1 MNWDFII
8 SRMMDFYAEKQ
19 FKLLP
24 TGEEAFKAML
34 SAIDNATFNI
44 RLETYIFKQD
54 SVGKRFLQALISAA
68 KRGIKVSILIDS
80 FGSYELPESF
90 WDGLKQAGGKVRRF
104 NPFTFSKFVFRD
116 HRKILVCDDIVA
128 FIGGFNIARE
138 YEGDGVNQGWCD
150 HGIEITGPLVKEL
163 AVAFDEM
170 FDKANLEHLAFER
183 FKVTKAGRF
192 VTYMQGML
200 ILSGPGRGGNIL
212 KRWLVHDLKK
222 AHNVWIEM
230 AYFLPPW
237 RIRRTLSKI
246 VSRKGNVKLILA
258 GKTDVKVAKLAAQN
272 LYWRLLRRGIEIY
285 EYQPQI
291 LHAKLMVVDDILYI
305 GSANLDTRSLQIDYE
320 VVLRV
325 QDKNVASE
333 ARSILKNDLKHSLR
347 IDPAT
352 WKKSRGFIQ
361 SIKEDFSY
369 FLLARFDPLLARRL
383 IRKFLKTKD
392 KQAAKT

>member
-1 MNWDFII
+1 MGVLADN
-8 SRMMDFYAEKQ
+8 Q

-24 TGEEAFKAML
+24 TGNEAFESML
-34 SAIDNATFNI
+34 SAIDNAYSSI
-44 RLETYIFKQD
+44 RFETYIYRQD
-54 SVGKRFLQALISAA
+54 SIGDRFRQTFIAAA
-68 KRGIKVSILIDS
+68 KRGVKVSVLIDG
-80 FGSYELPESF
+80 FGSYELPDSF
-90 WDGLKQAGGKVRRF
+90 WDGLKLVGGKVRKF
-104 NPFTFSKFVFRD
+104 NPLTFSKFAFRD
-116 HRKILVCDDIVA
+116 HRKILVCDEKIA

-150 HGIEITGPLVKEL
+150 HGAEIRGSLAAEL

-170 FDKANLEHLAFER
+170 FDKANLEHSAFER
-183 FKVTKAGRF
+183 FKFTKARRAI
-192 VTYMQGML
+192 TYMHGTL

-212 KRWLVHDLKK
+212 KRWLINDLKK

-237 RIRRTLSKI
+237 RIRRMLSKVI
-246 VSRKGNVKLILA
+246 SRRGNVKLILA
-258 GKTDVKVAKLAAQN
+258 GKTDVKIAKLAAQN

-325 QDKNVASE
+325 QDKNVAYQ
-333 ARSILKNDLKHSLR
+333 ARSILKNDLQHSLR
-347 IDPAT
+347 IDPQT

-361 SIKEDFSY
+361 SIKEDFAY
-369 FLLARFDPLLARRL
+369 YLLARFDPLLARRL
-383 IRKFLKTKD
+383 IRRFLKTEA
-392 KQAAKT
+392 KQITKS

>member
-1 MNWDFII
+1 
-8 SRMMDFYAEKQ
+8 MDVYAERQ

-24 TGEEAFKAML
+24 TGNEAFGAML
-34 SAIDNATFNI
+34 SAIDNATSSI
-44 RLETYIFKQD
+44 RLETYIYRQD
-54 SVGKRFLQALISAA
+54 SVGNRFRQALISAA
-68 KRGIKVSILIDS
+68 KRGINVYVLIDS
-80 FGSYELPESF
+80 FGSYELSESF
-90 WDGLKQAGGKVRRF
+90 WDGLKLAGGKVRRF
-104 NPFTFSKFVFRD
+104 NPFTFSKCVFRD
-116 HRKILVCDDIVA
+116 HRKILVCDDKVA
-128 FIGGFNIARE
+128 FIGGFNIALE

-150 HGIEITGPLVKEL
+150 HGAEIIGPLVNEL
-163 AVAFDEM
+163 SIAFDEM
-170 FDKANLEHLAFER
+170 FEKSNLEHSAFER
-183 FKVTKAGRF
+183 FKLTKARRF
-192 VTYMQGML
+192 ITYMQGML
-200 ILSGPGRGGNIL
+200 ILSGPGSGGNIL
-212 KRWLVHDLKK
+212 KRWLIHDLKK

-258 GKTDVKVAKLAAQN
+258 GKTDVKIAKLAAQN

-305 GSANLDTRSLQIDYE
+305 GSANLDARSLQIDYE

-325 QDKNVASE
+325 QDKHVASE
-333 ARSILKNDLKHSLR
+333 ARSILKNDLTHSLR
-347 IDPAT
+347 IDPVT

-369 FLLARFDPLLARRL
+369 YLLARFDPLLARRL
-383 IRKFLKTKD
+383 IRKFLKTEA
-392 KQAAKT
+392 KQIAKS